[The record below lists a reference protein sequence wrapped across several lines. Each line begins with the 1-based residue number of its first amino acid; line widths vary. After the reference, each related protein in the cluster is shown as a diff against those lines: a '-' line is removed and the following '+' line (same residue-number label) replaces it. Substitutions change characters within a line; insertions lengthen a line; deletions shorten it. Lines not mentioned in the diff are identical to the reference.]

1 MLATRERIL
10 IRDAMILTLDAS
22 DRVYDAGS
30 ILIEDGRIVA
40 VGSVPEAEA
49 GRADRVIDGRGRL
62 VVPGFVNAH
71 LHSPMNITKATIERL
86 SHPAL
91 MWLNQADT
99 AHRTPREIYV
109 CALLGCVEMLLTGT
123 TAVLDNFPEQVFG
136 LADVE
141 AVVQAYRDAGMR
153 AVVALRI
160 FDEEYSDI
168 FPVDGSVPDDLSAD
182 LRRLSPLQP
191 RPAAELRSLCED
203 AIRQWNGLDGRIAV
217 FPAPSNPSRCSD
229 ALLVSCQ
236 ELAERYDVGIHT
248 HLLETHVQTVI
259 AQRRYGCTMVRHLD
273 RLGVLTRRLSCAH
286 SIWLDE
292 DDIERMA
299 DRRSVVVHNPESNLK
314 VGTGIAPIP
323 AMLARGVRVAL
334 GTDGT
339 SSNDNLILQNAMH
352 LATLLHRAGEPRR
365 ERWVS
370 ALDVL
375 HMATRG
381 GAQALLL
388 EDAVGAIAVG
398 MRADLAL
405 YDLSAPWWTPLNDPV
420 QQLVYGENGSSVDT
434 VIVDGRVVVDRRRIT
449 TFDADAVL
457 AEARPML
464 ANVRARNRELHDL
477 ARRMAAVVS

>member
-1 MLATRERIL
+1 MAMTRERIL
-10 IRDAMILTLDAS
+10 IRDAVILTLDAR
-22 DRVYDAGS
+22 DTVHDPGT
-30 ILIEDGRIVA
+30 ILIDDGRIVA
-40 VGSVPEAEA
+40 VGDVPEADVT
-49 GRADRVIDGRGRL
+49 RCDRVIAGRGRL

-109 CALLGCVEMLLTGT
+109 CALLGCIEMLLTGT

-136 LADVE
+136 LQDVE
-141 AVVQAYRDAGMR
+141 AAVHAYRDAGMR

-168 FPVDGSVPDDLSAD
+168 FPVDGRVPADVSAE
-182 LRRLSPLQP
+182 LQRLSPLRP
-191 RPAAELRSLCED
+191 RPAAELRDLCEE
-203 AIRQWNGLDGRIAV
+203 AIRRWNGLEDRVSI

-229 ALLVSCQ
+229 RLLSACQ
-236 ELAERYDVGIHT
+236 ELAERYGVGIHT
-248 HLLETHVQTVI
+248 HLLETHIQTMI
-259 AQRRYGCTMVRHLD
+259 AHRRYGCTMVRHLE
-273 RLGVLTRRLSCAH
+273 RLGVLTHRLSCAH

-292 DDIERMA
+292 EDIGRMA
-299 DRRSVVVHNPESNLK
+299 ERRAVVVHNPESNLK
-314 VGTGIAPIP
+314 VGTGIAPVP
-323 AMLARGVRVAL
+323 AMLARGVPVAL

-352 LATLLHRAGEPRR
+352 IAALLHRTSEPRR
-365 ERWVS
+365 ERWIS
-370 ALDVL
+370 ARDVL
-375 HMATRG
+375 RMATRG
-381 GAQALLL
+381 GAQAILL
-388 EDAVGAIAVG
+388 EDAIGSIAVG
-398 MRADLAL
+398 KRADLVL

-420 QQLVYGENGSSVDT
+420 QQLVYGENGGSVDT
-434 VIVDGRVVVDRRRIT
+434 VIVDGRVVVDGRRIT

-464 ANVRARNRELHDL
+464 ATIRARNRDLHQL
-477 ARRMAAVVS
+477 ARRMGEIVS